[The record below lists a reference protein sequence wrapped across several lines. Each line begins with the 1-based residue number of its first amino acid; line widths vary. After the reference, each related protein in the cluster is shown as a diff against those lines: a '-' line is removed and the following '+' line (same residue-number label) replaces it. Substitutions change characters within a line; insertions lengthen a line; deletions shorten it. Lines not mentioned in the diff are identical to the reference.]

1 MAGLDSV
8 LATTLARRLDSLLG
22 MGQGVSSTTAPN
34 AIAGSQPSGDATS
47 ALGDLATKTSPTAV
61 ALGNATS
68 QPAPR
73 NPTPIQQAT
82 LSAAARTIDTIL
94 RLAPDSPG
102 PVQASAPVWPAAPGT
117 GAPALAPLVAAAL
130 REALSTSGLF
140 YESHLSQW
148 ASGSRSFEQ
157 LQAEPQ
163 LRWPASANLAA
174 QLRAAGADATLPG
187 PGPLTRLLGPSGG
200 EAAFATGWST
210 LGPATVS
217 SPLTLPTATP
227 NALTAPAGAPAQA
240 GQVANADAADGGL
253 RASANLP
260 NTANALA
267 HAASVAHTT
276 SSVLP
281 TGRDAD
287 AALAAGGTSTTSQQ
301 HGAAGA
307 IAAVANTP
315 AESVTLVRQQLD
327 MLVNPQFQWNG
338 MAWPG
343 APMAWQVE
351 ERAGQHTPGEAAAPS
366 TWHTHLRLTLPS
378 LGTIDVTLGLSGQQ
392 LQARLLA
399 DSTASTD
406 VLSKEGEDLRQRL
419 ASVGLIASQL
429 SFGALSEAQEADGA
443 DGAATTP
450 DAASTAGAVGRANSQ
465 ASVSD
470 AETARLSV
478 PTPVSDETSNAP
490 KAGGE
495 A

>member
-22 MGQGVSSTTAPN
+22 IGQGVASTTAPT
-34 AIAGSQPSGDATS
+34 AIAGSQPAGDATA
-47 ALGDLATKTSPTAV
+47 ALGDLATRTSPTA
-61 ALGNATS
+61 AAPGNATPQS
-68 QPAPR
+68 AAR
-73 NPTPIQQAT
+73 TPTPIQQAT

-94 RLAPDSPG
+94 RIAPESPG

-130 REALSTSGLF
+130 KEALSTSGLF

-187 PGPLTRLLGPSGG
+187 PGPLARLLGPAGG
-200 EAAFATGWST
+200 EAALATGWPT
-210 LGPATVS
+210 LTPSALAAS
-217 SPLTLPTATP
+217 TLPTATP
-227 NALTAPAGAPAQA
+227 TPSAAPTAQSGTPAQL
-240 GQVANADAADGGL
+240 GTTDGADGGL

-276 SSVLP
+276 SNVLP
-281 TGRDAD
+281 SGHDGGD
-287 AALAAGGTSTTSQQ
+287 GSLAAGGTATAAQP
-301 HGAAGA
+301 HGAAA
-307 IAAVANTP
+307 AMAAVANTP

-343 APMAWQVE
+343 APMEWQVE
-351 ERAGQHTPGEAAAPS
+351 ERPGQPAPGEAAAPT

-378 LGTIDVTLGLSGQQ
+378 LGTVDVTLGLSGQQ

-399 DSTASTD
+399 DSTDATQA
-406 VLSKEGEDLRQRL
+406 LSNEGEDLRQRL
-419 ASVGLIASQL
+419 AAVGLIASQL
-429 SFGALSEAQEADGA
+429 SFGALGSLDEGGA
-443 DGAATTP
+443 FAGAAP
-450 DAASTAGAVGRANSQ
+450 MPQVGSEGALNSP
-465 ASVSD
+465 SSD
-470 AETARLSV
+470 TETAELPAPV
-478 PTPVSDETSNAP
+478 NGPTPTT
-490 KAGGE
+490 GGD

>member
-22 MGQGVSSTTAPN
+22 VGQGASSTTAPN
-34 AIAGSQPSGDATS
+34 AIAGSQPTGDATS
-47 ALGDLATKTSPTAV
+47 ALGDLTTRTSPTAV

-68 QPAPR
+68 QAAAR
-73 NPTPIQQAT
+73 TPTPVQQAT

-130 REALSTSGLF
+130 KEALSASGLF

-187 PGPLTRLLGPSGG
+187 PGPLTRLLGPAGG
-200 EAAFATGWST
+200 EAALATGWPTLSPST
-210 LGPATVS
+210 LAS
-217 SPLTLPTATP
+217 TLPSATP
-227 NALTAPAGAPAQA
+227 NPTSAQPGTGTPPAQDN
-240 GQVANADAADGGL
+240 GGDGGL

-260 NTANALA
+260 NTATALA

-281 TGRDAD
+281 TGHDGGD
-287 AALAAGGTSTTSQQ
+287 AAQTLGGTSANAQP

-343 APMAWQVE
+343 APMEWRVE
-351 ERAGQHTPGEAAAPS
+351 ERPGQQAPGEAVAPS

-392 LQARLLA
+392 LQARLLT

-406 VLSKEGEDLRQRL
+406 VLSNEGEDLRHRL
-419 ASVGLIASQL
+419 AAVGLIASQL
-429 SFGALSEAQEADGA
+429 SFGALDDAGEVAAQ
-443 DGAATTP
+443 
-450 DAASTAGAVGRANSQ
+450 
-465 ASVSD
+465 
-470 AETARLSV
+470 
-478 PTPVSDETSNAP
+478 
-490 KAGGE
+490 GE
-495 A
+495 AAMSSASGVPSTEVEVAELPVPVTDTPPQTGGDA

>member
-22 MGQGVSSTTAPN
+22 IGQGASSTTAPT
-34 AIAGSQPSGDATS
+34 AIAGTQPAGDATS
-47 ALGDLATKTSPTAV
+47 ALGDLATRTSPTAV
-61 ALGNATS
+61 ALGNATPQS
-68 QPAPR
+68 AAR
-73 NPTPIQQAT
+73 TPTPVQQAT

-94 RLAPDSPG
+94 RIAPESPG

-130 REALSTSGLF
+130 KEALSTSGLF

-187 PGPLTRLLGPSGG
+187 PGPLARLLGPAGG
-200 EAAFATGWST
+200 EAALATGWPT
-210 LGPATVS
+210 LGPSTLSAS
-217 SPLTLPTATP
+217 TLPTAAP
-227 NALTAPAGAPAQA
+227 NPSPASPPGTLPSGTPAQP
-240 GQVANADAADGGL
+240 GVSDGADGGL

-281 TGRDAD
+281 SGHDGGD
-287 AALAAGGTSTTSQQ
+287 AALAAGGTATAAPP
-301 HGAAGA
+301 HGAAA
-307 IAAVANTP
+307 AMAAVANTP

-343 APMAWQVE
+343 APMEWQVE
-351 ERAGQHTPGEAAAPS
+351 ERPGQPAPGEAAAPS

-399 DSTASTD
+399 DSTDATD
-406 VLSKEGEDLRQRL
+406 ALSNEGEDLRQRL
-419 ASVGLIASQL
+419 AAVGLIASQL
-429 SFGALSEAQEADGA
+429 SFGAMGSLDERDEGKEGEDTAGPAPMSQVGSEGA
-443 DGAATTP
+443 VNSPSSDT
-450 DAASTAGAVGRANSQ
+450 STAELPVPVNA
-465 ASVSD
+465 
-470 AETARLSV
+470 
-478 PTPVSDETSNAP
+478 PTPKT
-490 KAGGE
+490 GGE

>member
-68 QPAPR
+68 QAAAR
-73 NPTPIQQAT
+73 APTPIQQAT

-102 PVQASAPVWPAAPGT
+102 PVQASVPVWPAAPGT

-130 REALSTSGLF
+130 KEALSTSGLF

-187 PGPLTRLLGPSGG
+187 PGPLTRLLGPAGG
-200 EAAFATGWST
+200 EAALATGWPALGPST
-210 LGPATVS
+210 LS
-217 SPLTLPTATP
+217 SALTLPTATANP
-227 NALTAPAGAPAQA
+227 VAAPPGAPAQA
-240 GQVANADAADGGL
+240 ANADAADGGL

-260 NTANALA
+260 NTATALA

-276 SSVLP
+276 SGVLP
-281 TGRDAD
+281 TGHDGGDLSLGAN
-287 AALAAGGTSTTSQQ
+287 AATNPQQ

-343 APMAWQVE
+343 APMEWQVE
-351 ERAGQHTPGEAAAPS
+351 ERAGQQAPGEAAAPS

-392 LQARLLA
+392 LQAKLLT
-399 DSTASTD
+399 DSSASTD
-406 VLSKEGEDLRQRL
+406 VLSNEGEDLRQRL

-429 SFGALSEAQEADGA
+429 SFGALSEADDVAQAS
-443 DGAATTP
+443 
-450 DAASTAGAVGRANSQ
+450 DAASAVGAMMSANAQ
-465 ASVSD
+465 APMSD
-470 AETARLSV
+470 TEVAGLPV
-478 PTPVSDETSNAP
+478 PVSDETPNVTN
-490 KAGGE
+490 AGGN

>member
-22 MGQGVSSTTAPN
+22 LGQGVSTTSAPS
-34 AIAGSQPSGDATS
+34 AVAGSPPAGDATS
-47 ALGDLATKTSPTAV
+47 ALGDLATRGSSAAV
-61 ALGNATS
+61 GLGNTPS
-68 QPAPR
+68 QTAAR
-73 NPTPIQQAT
+73 LPTPVQQAT

-130 REALSTSGLF
+130 KEALSASGLF
-140 YESHLSQW
+140 YESHLAQW

-187 PGPLTRLLGPSGG
+187 PGPLARLLGPAAG
-200 EAAFATGWST
+200 EAALATAWPT
-210 LGPATVS
+210 LSPATLS
-217 SPLTLPTATP
+217 ALPSAAANPSPAPPGQPAQPTLP
-227 NALTAPAGAPAQA
+227 
-240 GQVANADAADGGL
+240 GQPAADGGL
-253 RASANLP
+253 QAGAHLP
-260 NTANALA
+260 NAASALA
-267 HAASVAHTT
+267 HAASVAQAT

-281 TGRDAD
+281 TGHADD
-287 AALAAGGTSTTSQQ
+287 AAAANGPP
-301 HGAAGA
+301 HGPAGA

-343 APMAWQVE
+343 APMEWQVE
-351 ERAGQHTPGEAAAPS
+351 ERAGQATPGEAAAPS

-378 LGTIDVTLGLSGQQ
+378 LGTVDVTLGLSGQQ
-392 LQARLLA
+392 LQARMLTDSMASADMLA
-399 DSTASTD
+399 N
-406 VLSKEGEDLRQRL
+406 EGEELRQRL
-419 ASVGLIASQL
+419 AAVGLIASQL
-429 SFGALSEAQEADGA
+429 SFGAMDADVTGA
-443 DGAATTP
+443 TGATNESDA
-450 DAASTAGAVGRANSQ
+450 DAAAIAALDAGAG
-465 ASVSD
+465 ASSAVQSP
-470 AETARLSV
+470 AEPIPNDST
-478 PTPVSDETSNAP
+478 PT
-490 KAGGE
+490 GE
-495 A
+495 EA

>member
-22 MGQGVSSTTAPN
+22 MGQGAASTTAPN
-34 AIAGSQPSGDATS
+34 AIAGTQPSGDATS
-47 ALGDLATKTSPTAV
+47 ALGDLATKTSPTAA

-68 QPAPR
+68 QTAAR
-73 NPTPIQQAT
+73 LPTPVQQAT

-102 PVQASAPVWPAAPGT
+102 PVQASAPVWPAAPGS

-130 REALSTSGLF
+130 KEALSASGLF

-187 PGPLTRLLGPSGG
+187 PGPLTRLLGPAGG
-200 EAAFATGWST
+200 EAALATGWPSLSPST
-210 LGPATVS
+210 LPSAAPNPSPAQPAT
-217 SPLTLPTATP
+217 
-227 NALTAPAGAPAQA
+227 PAQPA
-240 GQVANADAADGGL
+240 PGDATDGGL

-260 NTANALA
+260 NTATALA

-281 TGRDAD
+281 TGHDAVGD
-287 AALAAGGTSTTSQQ
+287 TALAAANGTSANAQQ

-343 APMAWQVE
+343 APMEWQVE
-351 ERAGQHTPGEAAAPS
+351 ERPGQTTPGEAAAPS

-392 LQARLLA
+392 LQARLLT

-406 VLSKEGEDLRQRL
+406 TLSSEGEDLRQRL
-419 ASVGLIASQL
+419 AAVGLIASQL
-429 SFGALSEAQEADGA
+429 SFGALGDEGEASSEMSAASSLPVSSLTEASPSGDDTSAA
-443 DGAATTP
+443 DLPAPVAP
-450 DAASTAGAVGRANSQ
+450 DAP
-465 ASVSD
+465 
-470 AETARLSV
+470 
-478 PTPVSDETSNAP
+478 PT
-490 KAGGE
+490 GGDV
-495 A
+495 

>member
-8 LATTLARRLDSLLG
+8 VAATLARRLDSLLG
-22 MGQGVSSTTAPN
+22 FGQGVSSSAAPG
-34 AIAGSQPSGDATS
+34 AVAGAPPAGDATS
-47 ALGDLATKTSPTAV
+47 APANLTTQTSQGATGI
-61 ALGNATS
+61 GNA
-68 QPAPR
+68 PAQTAGR
-73 NPTPIQQAT
+73 VPTPVQQAT

-94 RLAPDSPG
+94 RLAPESPG
-102 PVQASAPVWPAAPGT
+102 PVQAGTPVWPAAPGT

-130 REALSTSGLF
+130 KEALSASGLF

-187 PGPLTRLLGPSGG
+187 PGPLTRLLGPAGG
-200 EAAFATGWST
+200 EAALATGWPA
-210 LGPATVS
+210 LGVGSLPSLPSAATAAAA
-217 SPLTLPTATP
+217 PLQP
-227 NALTAPAGAPAQA
+227 G
-240 GQVANADAADGGL
+240 VANQADGGDGGL
-253 RASANLP
+253 HTSANLP
-260 NTANALA
+260 NTATALA

-281 TGRDAD
+281 TGREAD
-287 AALAAGGTSTTSQQ
+287 ALLAGATDPSTANAQP

-343 APMAWQVE
+343 APMEWQVE
-351 ERAGQHTPGEAAAPS
+351 ERAGQQAPGDAPAPS

-378 LGTIDVTLGLSGQQ
+378 LGTVDVTLGLSGQQ
-392 LQARLLA
+392 LQARVLA
-399 DSTASTD
+399 DSSDSATTLAG
-406 VLSKEGEDLRQRL
+406 EGEDLRQRL
-419 ASVGLIASQL
+419 AAVGLIASQL
-429 SFGALSEAQEADGA
+429 SFGALEAQ
-443 DGAATTP
+443 AATAGNTADVSGNADESAAELPVPVASPGDTP
-450 DAASTAGAVGRANSQ
+450 TSGGTA
-465 ASVSD
+465 
-470 AETARLSV
+470 
-478 PTPVSDETSNAP
+478 
-490 KAGGE
+490 
-495 A
+495 

>member
-8 LATTLARRLDSLLG
+8 LAATLARRLDSLLG

-34 AIAGSQPSGDATS
+34 AIAGSQPAGDATS
-47 ALGDLATKTSPTAV
+47 ALGDLATKASPTAV
-61 ALGNATS
+61 APGNATS
-68 QPAPR
+68 QSAAR
-73 NPTPIQQAT
+73 APTPVQQAT

-130 REALSTSGLF
+130 KEALSTSGLF

-187 PGPLTRLLGPSGG
+187 PGPLTRLLGPAGG
-200 EAAFATGWST
+200 EAALATGWPNLSPSA
-210 LGPATVS
+210 LS
-217 SPLTLPTATP
+217 SSTLPTATP
-227 NALTAPAGAPAQA
+227 NPLPAQPGLP
-240 GQVANADAADGGL
+240 GQGEQAASADGGP
-253 RASANLP
+253 RASANPP

-276 SSVLP
+276 SGVLP
-281 TGRDAD
+281 SGHDGDAS
-287 AALAAGGTSTTSQQ
+287 LAADGTPASAQQ

-315 AESVTLVRQQLD
+315 AQSVTLVRQQLD

-343 APMAWQVE
+343 APMEWQVE
-351 ERAGQHTPGEAAAPS
+351 ERPGQPSPGEAAAPA

-399 DSTASTD
+399 DSAASTD
-406 VLSKEGEDLRQRL
+406 VLSNEGEDLRRRL
-419 ASVGLIASQL
+419 ASVGLTASQL
-429 SFGALSEAQEADGA
+429 SFGALTEADAGSEAGGKAATAAGA
-443 DGAATTP
+443 GAADLP
-450 DAASTAGAVGRANSQ
+450 
-465 ASVSD
+465 
-470 AETARLSV
+470 V
-478 PTPVSDETSNAP
+478 PVNERPTD
-490 KAGGE
+490 AGGD

>member
-8 LATTLARRLDSLLG
+8 VAATLARRLDSLLG
-22 MGQGVSSTTAPN
+22 FGQGVSSSAAPS
-34 AIAGSQPSGDATS
+34 AVAGMPPAGDATS
-47 ALGDLATKTSPTAV
+47 APADLSTQTSRGAV
-61 ALGNATS
+61 GVGNA
-68 QPAPR
+68 PAQTPSR
-73 NPTPIQQAT
+73 VPTPVQQAT

-130 REALSTSGLF
+130 KEALSTSGLF

-187 PGPLTRLLGPSGG
+187 PGPLTRLLGPAGG
-200 EAAFATGWST
+200 ESVLATGWPT
-210 LGPATVS
+210 LGVGS
-217 SPLTLPTATP
+217 LPTA
-227 NALTAPAGAPAQA
+227 AAAPAASANPTQPGVAAQA
-240 GQVANADAADGGL
+240 DVGDGGL
-253 RASANLP
+253 HASANLP
-260 NTANALA
+260 NTATALA

-281 TGRDAD
+281 TGREAD
-287 AALAAGGTSTTSQQ
+287 ALLASGGDSSSANAQT
-301 HGAAGA
+301 HGPAGA

-343 APMAWQVE
+343 APMEWQVE
-351 ERAGQHTPGEAAAPS
+351 ERATQQAPGEAAAPS
-366 TWHTHLRLTLPS
+366 TWHTHLRLTLPL
-378 LGTIDVTLGLSGQQ
+378 LGTVDVTLGLSGQQ
-392 LQARLLA
+392 LQARVLA
-399 DSTASTD
+399 DSSDAAST
-406 VLSKEGEDLRQRL
+406 LAGEGEDLRQRL
-419 ASVGLIASQL
+419 AAVGLIASQL
-429 SFGALSEAQEADGA
+429 SFGALDAQAATVRADSETVAGVAGVAGVGEEADESAAELPVPVVSTGESTT
-443 DGAATTP
+443 DG
-450 DAASTAGAVGRANSQ
+450 G
-465 ASVSD
+465 
-470 AETARLSV
+470 
-478 PTPVSDETSNAP
+478 
-490 KAGGE
+490 KA
-495 A
+495 

>member
-8 LATTLARRLDSLLG
+8 LATTLARRLDTLLG
-22 MGQGVSSTTAPN
+22 VGVSSTTAPN
-34 AIAGSQPSGDATS
+34 AVAGSQPTGDATS

-68 QPAPR
+68 QTAAR
-73 NPTPIQQAT
+73 VPTPVQQAT

-130 REALSTSGLF
+130 KEALSASGLF

-187 PGPLTRLLGPSGG
+187 PGPLTRLLGPAGG
-200 EAAFATGWST
+200 EAALATGWPT
-210 LGPATVS
+210 L
-217 SPLTLPTATP
+217 SPSALAPSLPSATP
-227 NALTAPAGAPAQA
+227 NPTPGQHGTPPAQ
-240 GQVANADAADGGL
+240 GDTSDGGL

-260 NTANALA
+260 NTATALA

-281 TGRDAD
+281 TGHDGGDAS
-287 AALAAGGTSTTSQQ
+287 LAASGTSANAQQ

-343 APMAWQVE
+343 APMEWRVE
-351 ERAGQHTPGEAAAPS
+351 ERPGQQAPGEAAAPS

-392 LQARLLA
+392 LQARLLT

-406 VLSKEGEDLRQRL
+406 VLSNEGEDLRHRL
-419 ASVGLIASQL
+419 AAVGLIASQL
-429 SFGALSEAQEADGA
+429 SFGALDEAGEV
-443 DGAATTP
+443 AAQGDTTVP
-450 DAASTAGAVGRANSQ
+450 
-465 ASVSD
+465 SVSPAD
-470 AETARLSV
+470 VEVAAL
-478 PTPVSDETSNAP
+478 PVSVTDTP
-490 KAGGE
+490 PQTGGE

>member
-22 MGQGVSSTTAPN
+22 VGQGASSTTAPN
-34 AIAGSQPSGDATS
+34 AIAGSQPTGDATS
-47 ALGDLATKTSPTAV
+47 ALGDLATRTSPTAV

-68 QPAPR
+68 QTAAR
-73 NPTPIQQAT
+73 VPTPVQQAT

-130 REALSTSGLF
+130 KEALSASGLF

-187 PGPLTRLLGPSGG
+187 PGPLTRLLGPAGG
-200 EAAFATGWST
+200 EAALATGWPTLSPSALAST
-210 LGPATVS
+210 LPS
-217 SPLTLPTATP
+217 ATP
-227 NALTAPAGAPAQA
+227 NSTPAQPGTGTPQA
-240 GQVANADAADGGL
+240 QSDGADGGL

-260 NTANALA
+260 NTATALA

-281 TGRDAD
+281 TGHDGGD
-287 AALAAGGTSTTSQQ
+287 AALAAGGTSPNAQQ

-343 APMAWQVE
+343 APMEWRVE
-351 ERAGQHTPGEAAAPS
+351 ERPGQQAPGEAAAPS

-392 LQARLLA
+392 LQARLLT

-406 VLSKEGEDLRQRL
+406 VLSNEGEDLRHRL
-419 ASVGLIASQL
+419 AAVGLIASQL
-429 SFGALSEAQEADGA
+429 SFGALD
-443 DGAATTP
+443 
-450 DAASTAGAVGRANSQ
+450 DAAEVTAQGDATVSGLSGVPSTDVEVA
-465 ASVSD
+465 
-470 AETARLSV
+470 TLPV
-478 PTPVSDETSNAP
+478 PVTDTAP
-490 KAGGE
+490 KTGGE

>member
-22 MGQGVSSTTAPN
+22 LGQGAASTNAPS
-34 AIAGSQPSGDATS
+34 AIAGTQPTGDATS
-47 ALGDLATKTSPTAV
+47 ALGDLATKASSTAV
-61 ALGNATS
+61 GLGNTAS
-68 QPAPR
+68 QTAAR
-73 NPTPIQQAT
+73 LPTPVQQAT

-102 PVQASAPVWPAAPGT
+102 PVQASAPMWPAAPGT

-130 REALSTSGLF
+130 KEALSASGLF
-140 YESHLSQW
+140 YESHLAQW

-187 PGPLTRLLGPSGG
+187 PGPLTRLLGPAGA
-200 EAAFATGWST
+200 EATLATGWPT
-210 LGPATVS
+210 LGAS
-217 SPLTLPTATP
+217 NLPTATP
-227 NALTAPAGAPAQA
+227 PLPSQSGVAAQA
-240 GQVANADAADGGL
+240 APGTTPDTGPNAG
-253 RASANLP
+253 ANLP

-276 SSVLP
+276 STVLP
-281 TGRDAD
+281 SGHDAAA
-287 AALAAGGTSTTSQQ
+287 AALASDGSTAAAANAQP
-301 HGAAGA
+301 HGPAGA

-343 APMAWQVE
+343 TPMEWQVE
-351 ERAGQHTPGEAAAPS
+351 ERPGQTVPGEAPTPS

-378 LGTIDVTLGLSGQQ
+378 LGTVDVTLGLSGQQ
-392 LQARLLA
+392 LQARLLT
-399 DSTASTD
+399 DTTASAD
-406 VLSKEGEDLRQRL
+406 ALSEEGEDLRARL
-419 ASVGLIASQL
+419 AAVGLIASQL
-429 SFGALSEAQEADGA
+429 SFGALGDDG
-443 DGAATTP
+443 GAT
-450 DAASTAGAVGRANSQ
+450 AAMSSA
-465 ASVSD
+465 ASVSSG
-470 AETARLSV
+470 ATENAGARLATGNETT
-478 PTPVSDETSNAP
+478 PTVSGSQTDGDASEGADTP
-490 KAGGE
+490 RTGGE